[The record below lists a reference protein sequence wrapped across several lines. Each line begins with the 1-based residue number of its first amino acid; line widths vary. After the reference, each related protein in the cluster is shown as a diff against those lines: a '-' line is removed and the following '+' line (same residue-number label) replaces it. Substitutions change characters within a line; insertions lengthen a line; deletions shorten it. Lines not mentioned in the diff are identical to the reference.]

1 MQIENTEKVTVHV
14 SEGSIA
20 KFVSMLQLGI
30 LRPSTTD
37 EMLGPFLL
45 KLPDFNTDY
54 TINEVQ
60 TIFLDG
66 TAIDDLETPLTGDSP
81 VVAIS
86 AAMPG
91 LSGAIFRRNSIHA
104 ALRSTQVDTSAGEQ
118 KAQPNCVTLKLFN
131 AIAQDKGSQ
140 ILREGVT
147 IKTSN
152 VLDFLETRNWLKKH
166 IRKISTEKDENGAPE
181 AFTTLLKDAEYLHLT
196 LQEAA

>member
-14 SEGSIA
+14 SEGSIG
-20 KFVSMLQLGI
+20 KFVYMLQLGI
-30 LRPSTTD
+30 LKPSTTD

-45 KLPDFNTDY
+45 KLPDFTTDY
-54 TINEVQ
+54 IVDEVQ

-66 TAIDDLETPLTGDSP
+66 TAIDDLETPLTGESP

-104 ALRSTQVDTSAGEQ
+104 ALRSTEVDRSADNL
-118 KAQPNCVTLKLFN
+118 KPQPNCVTLKLFN

-140 ILREGVT
+140 ILKEGVT
-147 IKTSN
+147 IKSSN
-152 VLDFLETRNWLKKH
+152 VLDFLKTRDWLQQH
-166 IRKISTEKDENGAPE
+166 IRKISTDRDDNGSVE
-181 AFTTLLKDAEYLHLT
+181 SFTALLEDSDYLHLT